1 MNCHFYKE
9 FFDDYQN
16 ETVEIEDRVQS
27 LYIVNSVFNAFSA
40 YSAIMLNILSI
51 HAMRKTSSLPKP
63 LKTLLLSL
71 AASDLGIGLLVQPLY
86 ITLLLAENSQNC
98 VMPTVSFIIIWFFA
112 NASFL
117 GILAISVDRFLAIHL
132 HLRYQELVTHK
143 RVVAAVIFIWLL
155 SAFLSWLDFWMARA
169 QNVTFKAFVT
179 IFFGLCFICTTVV
192 YCRIYVTA
200 RRHRNEIQAMQLQAA
215 ASTAQ
220 NGKQGPNVTKQRKSS
235 LGTFYV
241 YLVFLVCHLPEYC
254 IFVAS
259 LKAISD
265 PNTVLKSLIPCAW
278 TLVFLNSSLN
288 PLVYCWKMRQI
299 RHTILDT
306 LRNVFLKVTNEK
318 SID

>member
-1 MNCHFYKE
+1 MKCHFYKA
-9 FFDDYQN
+9 FFHYQN
-16 ETVEIEDRVQS
+16 ETFEVEDPIHS

-40 YSAIMLNILSI
+40 YSAIMLNFLSI
-51 HAMRKTSSLPKP
+51 HAIRKTTSLPKP

-86 ITLLLAENSQNC
+86 ITLLLAENNKNC
-98 VMPTVSFIIIWFFA
+98 AMPTVSFVIIWFFA

-117 GILAISVDRFLAIHL
+117 GILAISLDRFLAIHL

-143 RVVAAVIFIWLL
+143 RAVAVVIFIWGL
-155 SAFLSWLDFWMARA
+155 SAFLSLLDFWMARA
-169 QNVTFKAFVT
+169 QSVAFEVFVT
-179 IFFGLCFICTTVV
+179 IFFGLCFICTAVV
-192 YCRIYVTA
+192 YCRIYFTV
-200 RRHRNEIQAMQLQAA
+200 RRHRNEIQAIHVQAA
-215 ASTAQ
+215 AQ
-220 NGKQGPNVTKQRKSS
+220 NGELGNVARQRKSY

-259 LKAISD
+259 NTISKPSTILKGF
-265 PNTVLKSLIPCAW
+265 VPCAW

-306 LRNVFLKVTNEK
+306 LRNAFLKITTEK
-318 SID
+318 SIV

>member
-1 MNCHFYKE
+1 MKSCHFYKE
-9 FFDDYQN
+9 FFHYQN
-16 ETVEIEDRVQS
+16 ATDEVEDPVQS

-51 HAMRKTSSLPKP
+51 HAMGKTSSLPKP

-98 VMPTVSFIIIWFFA
+98 AMPTVAFIIIWFFA

-143 RVVAAVIFIWLL
+143 RVVAVVIFIWLL
-155 SAFLSWLDFWMARA
+155 SAFLSLLEFWMASA
-169 QNVTFKAFVT
+169 ESVAFEVFVT
-179 IFFGLCFICTTVV
+179 VFFGLCFICTTVV
-192 YCRIYVTA
+192 YCKIYVTT
-200 RRHRNEIQAMQLQAA
+200 RRHRTEIQAMQLQVAA
-215 ASTAQ
+215 AAAE
-220 NGKQGPNVTKQRKSS
+220 NGELGIVSRQRKSS
-235 LGTFYV
+235 LGAFYV
-241 YLVFLVCHLPEYC
+241 YLAFLICHLPEYC

-259 LKAISD
+259 KTISK
-265 PNTVLKSLIPCAW
+265 PNTVLKGLIPCAW

-288 PLVYCWKMRQI
+288 PLVYCWKVRQI
-299 RHTILDT
+299 RHNILNT
-306 LRNVFLKVTNEK
+306 LRNAFIKATNEK

>member
-1 MNCHFYKE
+1 MKCHFYKE
-9 FFDDYQN
+9 FFHYQN
-16 ETVEIEDRVQS
+16 ETFEVEDPIRS

-40 YSAIMLNILSI
+40 YSAIMLNFLSI
-51 HAMRKTSSLPKP
+51 HAIRKTTSLPKP

-86 ITLLLAENSQNC
+86 ITLLLAENNQNC
-98 VMPTVSFIIIWFFA
+98 AMPTVSFVIIWFFA

-117 GILAISVDRFLAIHL
+117 GILAISLDRFLAIHL

-143 RVVAAVIFIWLL
+143 RVVAVVIFIWGF
-155 SAFLSWLDFWMARA
+155 SAFLSLLDFWMASA
-169 QNVTFKAFVT
+169 ESVTFEVFVT
-179 IFFGLCFICTTVV
+179 IFFGLCFICTAVV
-192 YCRIYVTA
+192 YCRIYFTV
-200 RRHRNEIQAMQLQAA
+200 RRHRNEIQAMHVQAA
-215 ASTAQ
+215 AQ
-220 NGKQGPNVTKQRKSS
+220 NGELGNVTGQRKSY

-259 LKAISD
+259 NAISK
-265 PNTVLKSLIPCAW
+265 PSTILRGFVPCAW

-306 LRNVFLKVTNEK
+306 LRNAFLKVTTEK
-318 SID
+318 SIV